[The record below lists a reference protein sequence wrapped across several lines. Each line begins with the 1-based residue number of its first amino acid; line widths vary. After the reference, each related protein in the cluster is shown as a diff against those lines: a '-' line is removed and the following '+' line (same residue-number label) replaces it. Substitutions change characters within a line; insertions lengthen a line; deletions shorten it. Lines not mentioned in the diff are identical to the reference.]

1 MSVGQTGRTVV
12 QANGVVAISDS
23 AEIAA
28 TLSRFA
34 TFADGD
40 TTPDVSGSHYFIV
53 DNTTPVIYTG
63 FDGVTEDGYEI
74 TLFFMSN
81 EDQIAHSEDID
92 LPGGMSRMFAA
103 KDVFRLMYKG
113 GVWYGLSEGRFD

>member
-1 MSVGQTGRTVV
+1 MSAGQTGRTVV

-23 AEIAA
+23 AEA
-28 TLSRFA
+28 TTSRFA

-53 DNTTPVIYTG
+53 NNTTPVTYTD

-81 EDQIAHSEDID
+81 EDQIAHSGDID

>member
-1 MSVGQTGRTVV
+1 MSAGQTGRTVV
-12 QANGVVAISDS
+12 QANGVVTVSDS
-23 AEIAA
+23 AEA
-28 TLSRFA
+28 TTSRFA

-53 DNTTPVIYTG
+53 NNTTPVTYTD

-81 EDQIAHSEDID
+81 EDQIAHSGDID
-92 LPGGMSRMFAA
+92 LPGSMSRMFAA